1 MANVSAT
8 SPFNTGIVGT
18 RKPLPIFKVFTY
30 AILTL
35 AALIYIYPFA
45 FMVGKSLQN
54 DFEANSTANIL
65 PTLGIQP
72 QNYVDVINGSRE
84 LGISRQFGVFL
95 RNTIILVAMSVIGQ
109 SLICIPAA
117 YAFARMNFPGRDLLF
132 GALLLTIFVPSIIL
146 LVPNLIIVTRVDQ
159 AFRGLTEWLQQNYNI
174 TISLRWLNNW
184 PALVIPFLSNTFS
197 IFLLRQFFK
206 QIPDELWDA
215 ARIDGTGHLRFLFS
229 VVVPISWSPILTTV
243 LFAVVGV
250 WSALEWPILVTSDE
264 SWRPIA
270 VALQQ
275 FRGDGGTKLHLLMA
289 ASVVALL
296 PIMLLY
302 LVTQRSFTQ
311 GISTTGLK

>member
-1 MANVSAT
+1 MANATLANPAAQIVS
-8 SPFNTGIVGT
+8 GK
-18 RKPLPIFKVFTY
+18 RRPLPFFKVLTY
-30 AILTL
+30 AILTF
-35 AALIYIYPFA
+35 AAVLYVYPFV
-45 FMVGKSLQN
+45 FMVGKSFQN

-65 PTLGIQP
+65 PTLGVNP

-95 RNTIILVAMSVIGQ
+95 RNTVILVLMSVIGQ

-117 YAFARMNFPGRDLLF
+117 YAFARMDFPGRDLLF
-132 GALLLTIFVPSIIL
+132 GLMLMTIFVPSIIL
-146 LVPNLIIVTRVDQ
+146 LVPNLIIITRIDQ
-159 AFRGLTEWLQQNYNI
+159 AFRGLTEWLQQTYNI

-184 PALVIPFLSNTFS
+184 PALVIPFLANTFS

-215 ARIDGTGHLRFLFS
+215 ARIDGAGHLRFLFS
-229 VVVPISWSPILTTV
+229 VVVPISWSPIATTV
-243 LFAVVGV
+243 LFSVVGV

-302 LVTQRSFTQ
+302 VFTQRSFTQ